1 MSKLLANQ
9 EKINQEL
16 AILIDQDLKQEQAL
30 LKALIEE
37 ILKANEKIKN
47 AHFERV
53 EDTEAKLKVLNAETR
68 RIRKNIRAQDDVVQ
82 EKRLALLK
90 ETKKDYF
97 NVVSELRL
105 KDVKDHFAQPF
116 KKHLKDLSDALVS
129 EVKTTLPNRIK
140 DYQGPIEGFFDALLT
155 LVKKD
160 GDDTLLAIQSYAD
173 TYPQVQD
180 EITEVIQPLKP
191 LILSFKKNLE
201 RLLEAHLKHFDTS
214 ELDELLK
221 DIEETTQQDL
231 KQINDQMTALDEAL
245 VDDLNQ
251 IDDAFNQEKKAVLD
265 TYLKELPADI
275 DRSLSDQLSKSLK
288 DLQKQI
294 AKAKDPA
301 LEASLVKQY
310 KDTQA
315 DYFKTPV
322 GKVAKRVEKE
332 FKAES
337 KKLIKVKTKK
347 RNEHLEQ
354 AYELKMQSIER
365 SIQFVI
371 DGASLKLRTGLAAV
385 EQGEET
391 YNQTIDLFEQYL
403 LDLFNFERAIRQLF
417 ASLKSKTIELNQ
429 RTADLH
435 LIKES
440 YLGRYKKIVQRLE
453 IQTLQHISQRQADFK
468 KLQIQLESQ
477 LEKERLE
484 IQKLYGLSKIT
495 DQRFRLISRTKI
507 AKLDEIQALKF
518 QLFQDE
524 ADIKLAEKEY
534 DIQVLKAQSV
544 YDHERAINKVQ
555 TERIDAG
562 VQVNKAMVQ
571 ATVKR
576 QVNFAD
582 QQIRFADAELA
593 ARLEHIEYTLQQ
605 ELSYTEETL
614 GHHEKAYQ
622 KRGAELEPDYQSKKQ
637 SIEQKKILFQHSTML
652 NKVLQEEQDLEISM
666 AEKRQAFE
674 DKVANDVNI
683 HRYREQ
689 IAKAK
694 EHAENAKADAIRLH
708 ENDIASFEALKE
720 ESLQRLANVEKMMAE
735 PTLLPYHEE
744 QEDDIASQ
752 RLKEMLASAEMF
764 LNEKLKGPRNRIHDT
779 QERLLL
785 LEKEST
791 NSDELTEL
799 LSQENELNESYQDA
813 LIEVDLN
820 AKKGIESIERDFH
833 QESSSSTSFV
843 ASIDEDLNQA
853 IVVLDSQRK
862 SIQNAT
868 DKTLKALDKTL
879 EDELREI
886 DSKEDEWIIDLKRT
900 QDDAIR
906 DRMDLVVKMQMK
918 VEKIEGYL
926 RPAIDK
932 SFKELNRAF
941 KKEKY

>member
-53 EDTEAKLKVLNAETR
+53 EDTEAKLKVLNAEIR

-97 NVVSELRL
+97 NVISELRL
-105 KDVKDHFAQPF
+105 KDAKDHFAQPF
-116 KKHLKDLSDALVS
+116 KKHLKNLSDQLLS
-129 EVKTTLPNRIK
+129 QVKVYLPNRIK
-140 DYQGPIEGFFDALLT
+140 DYQAPLEDYFKSLLELVHIDGEQSLLT
-155 LVKKD
+155 VQSATQD
-160 GDDTLLAIQSYAD
+160 YPLL
-173 TYPQVQD
+173 QD
-180 EITEVIQPLKP
+180 EITQVIQPLKL
-191 LILSFKKNLE
+191 LITAFKKNLDA
-201 RLLEAHLKHFDTS
+201 LLDKHIQLFDTS
-214 ELDELLK
+214 ELDELLE

-231 KQINDQMTALDEAL
+231 QQITEQMTALDEAL

-251 IDDAFNQEKKAVLD
+251 MDDAFNQEKKAVLD
-265 TYLKELPADI
+265 TYLKALSAEL
-275 DRSLSDQLSKSLK
+275 DRTLSDQLSKTLK

-294 AKAKDPA
+294 TKAKDPA

-310 KDTQA
+310 KETQA
-315 DYFKTPV
+315 QYFKTPV
-322 GKVAKRVEKE
+322 GKIAKKVEKE
-332 FKAES
+332 FKSES
-337 KKLIKVKTKK
+337 KKLIKEKTQK

-354 AYELKMQSIER
+354 VYELKMQSIER

-371 DGASLKLRTGLAAV
+371 DGASLKLRTGLNTIENSEV
-385 EQGEET
+385 P

-403 LDLFNFERAIRQLF
+403 LDLFNFERATRQLF
-417 ASLKSKTIELNQ
+417 ASLKSKKAELNQ
-429 RTADLH
+429 HVAELN
-435 LIKES
+435 LLKEAT
-440 YLGRYKKIVQRLE
+440 LERYKKIVQRLE
-453 IQTLQHISQRQADFK
+453 IQMLQAITERQADFK
-468 KLQIQLESQ
+468 KLQVQLESQ

-495 DQRFRLISRTKI
+495 DQRLRLINRAKI
-507 AKLDEIQALKF
+507 TKLDEIQALKF
-518 QLFQDE
+518 ELFQDE

-614 GHHEKAYQ
+614 GHHEKAYE
-622 KRGAELEPDYQSKKQ
+622 KARGELELDYQSKKQ
-637 SIEQKKILFQHSTML
+637 SIEQKKKLFQHSSML
-652 NKVLQEEQDLEISM
+652 NKVLQEEQDLEISV
-666 AEKRQAFE
+666 AEKREAFE
-674 DKVANDVNI
+674 DKVANDINI

-694 EHAENAKADAIRLH
+694 EHAENAKADAVRLY
-708 ENDIASFEALKE
+708 ESDIASFEALKE
-720 ESLQRLANVEKMMAE
+720 ESLQRLANVEKMMVE
-735 PTLLPYHEE
+735 PTLLPYHQE

-752 RLKEMLASAEMF
+752 RLKEMLASAE
-764 LNEKLKGPRNRIHDT
+764 K
-779 QERLLL
+779 
-785 LEKEST
+785 T
-791 NSDELTEL
+791 NSMIRIKMPL
-799 LSQENELNESYQDA
+799 LRSM
-813 LIEVDLN
+813 
-820 AKKGIESIERDFH
+820 KKLLKPPKLSMM
-833 QESSSSTSFV
+833 TS
-843 ASIDEDLNQA
+843 
-853 IVVLDSQRK
+853 
-862 SIQNAT
+862 
-868 DKTLKALDKTL
+868 
-879 EDELREI
+879 
-886 DSKEDEWIIDLKRT
+886 
-900 QDDAIR
+900 
-906 DRMDLVVKMQMK
+906 
-918 VEKIEGYL
+918 
-926 RPAIDK
+926 
-932 SFKELNRAF
+932 
-941 KKEKY
+941 

>member
-53 EDTEAKLKVLNAETR
+53 EDTEAKLKVLNAEIR

-97 NVVSELRL
+97 NVISELRL
-105 KDVKDHFAQPF
+105 KDVRDHFAQPF
-116 KKHLKDLSDALVS
+116 KKHLKELSDTLVS
-129 EVKTTLPNRIK
+129 EVKTYLPNRIK
-140 DYQGPIEGFFDALLT
+140 DYQGPIEGFFNALSSLIK
-155 LVKKD
+155 VE
-160 GDDTLLAIQSYAD
+160 GEDTLLSIQTYAES
-173 TYPQVQD
+173 YPQVQD
-180 EITEVIQPLKP
+180 EIADVLHPLKP
-191 LILSFKKNLE
+191 LILGFKKNLE
-201 RLLEAHLKHFDTS
+201 AILDTHLKHFDTS

-221 DIEETTQQDL
+221 DIEETTEQDL
-231 KQINDQMTALDEAL
+231 KVINDQMTALDEAL

-251 IDDAFNQEKKAVLD
+251 MDDTFNQEKKAVLD
-265 TYLKELPADI
+265 SLLKTLPEDI
-275 DRSLSDQLSKSLK
+275 DRSLSDQLSKTLK

-294 AKAKDPA
+294 TKAKDPDT
-301 LEASLVKQY
+301 EASLVKQY
-310 KDTQA
+310 KETQA
-315 DYFKTPV
+315 KYFKTPV
-322 GKVAKRVEKE
+322 GRLAKKVDKK

-337 KKLIKVKTKK
+337 KKLIKEKTKK

-354 AYELKMQSIER
+354 TYELKMQRIER
-365 SIQFVI
+365 SIQFVV
-371 DGASLKLRTGLAAV
+371 DGASLKLRTGLSAI

-417 ASLKSKTIELNQ
+417 ASLKTKTIELNQ
-429 RTADLH
+429 PTAELH
-435 LIKES
+435 LVKAA
-440 YLGRYKKIVQRLE
+440 YLERYKKIVQRLE
-453 IQTLQHISQRQADFK
+453 IQTLQHISERQADFK
-468 KLQIQLESQ
+468 KLQIQLETQ

-495 DQRFRLISRTKI
+495 DQRLRLINRAKI
-507 AKLDEIQALKF
+507 SKLDEIQALKF

-614 GHHEKAYQ
+614 GHHEKAYE
-622 KRGAELEPDYQSKKQ
+622 KARAELELDYQSKKQ
-637 SIEQKKILFQHSTML
+637 SIEQKKKLFQHSTML
-652 NKVLQEEQDLEISM
+652 NKVLQEEQDLEISI

-674 DKVANDVNI
+674 DKVASDINI

-708 ENDIASFEALKE
+708 ETDIASFEALKE

-735 PTLLPYHEE
+735 PTLLPYHQE

-752 RLKEMLASAEMF
+752 RLKEMLASAEAF

-779 QERLLL
+779 QERLLS

-791 NSDELTEL
+791 SSDELSEL
-799 LSQENELNESYQDA
+799 LSQESELNDSFQEAVNAVEEKAIKDIEAVDHEFQHDHTSSVA
-813 LIEVDLN
+813 LI
-820 AKKGIESIERDFH
+820 S
-833 QESSSSTSFV
+833 
-843 ASIDEDLNQA
+843 SIDQ
-853 IVVLDSQRK
+853 VLSQDINVSDAQRK
-862 SIQNAT
+862 SIISA
-868 DKTLKALDKTL
+868 KEKSLKAIEKALD
-879 EDELREI
+879 DELRDI

-906 DRMDLVVKMQMK
+906 NRMDLVVKMQMK
-918 VEKIEGYL
+918 VEKIENYL
-926 RPAIDK
+926 RPAIDE
-932 SFKELNRAF
+932 SFKELNRSF

>member
-97 NVVSELRL
+97 NVISELRL

-160 GDDTLLAIQSYAD
+160 GDDTLLAIQSYTD
-173 TYPQVQD
+173 TFPQVQD

-322 GKVAKRVEKE
+322 GKVAKRVEKK

-337 KKLIKVKTKK
+337 KKLIKVKTQK

-371 DGASLKLRTGLAAV
+371 DGASLKLRTGLTAV

-417 ASLKSKTIELNQ
+417 VSLKSKTIELNQ

-622 KRGAELEPDYQSKKQ
+622 KTGAELELDYQSKKQ
-637 SIEQKKILFQHSTML
+637 SIEQKKKLFQHSTML

-791 NSDELTEL
+791 DSDELTEL
-799 LSQENELNESYQDA
+799 LSQENALNESYQDA

-843 ASIDEDLNQA
+843 ASIDEDINQA

-868 DKTLKALDKTL
+868 DKSLKALDKTL
-879 EDELREI
+879 EEELREI

-926 RPAIDK
+926 RPAIDE
-932 SFKELNRAF
+932 SFKKLNRAF